1 MGSSFI
7 EIMESCDL
15 VEQKI
20 NSNRI
25 ESVTLLRLTNEVSA
39 LLGKNVNKAI
49 AIPLNLPMIV
59 KPKRY
64 SSEEY
69 GGYLLNGEEVL
80 WRGTFICKK
89 K

>member
-1 MGSSFI
+1 
-7 EIMESCDL
+7 MESCDL

-64 SSEEY
+64 SFEEY
-69 GGYLLNGEEVL
+69 GGYLLNGEVERNL
-80 WRGTFICKK
+80 YL
-89 K
+89 